1 MFREYNLGKK
11 NCLLSLN
18 CFFDAGLAR
27 LDKGGWQ
34 AGSKTTVIYRDT
46 RACVNFEQTAVQW
59 QLLREKRN
67 HFDSFVT
74 GLNIKDYF
82 KTFLCFVKVE

>member
-34 AGSKTTVIYRDT
+34 AGRKTTVIYRDT

-59 QLLREKRN
+59 QVATLEGEKKILLIALWL
-67 HFDSFVT
+67 D
-74 GLNIKDYF
+74 
-82 KTFLCFVKVE
+82 